1 MENRTP
7 DVSTDDQ
14 KSPDQIEREMYQT
27 RDSITEK
34 VAALENQVL
43 GTIQTATS
51 TVSDTVQAVR
61 EAVTTAPS
69 AVRESVKQAVGAVK
83 ETVASF
89 SVSEC
94 IRDNPMAAL
103 GTSTLG
109 GFLIGYFL
117 PGDERNLFRRPIMA
131 QGHDAP
137 APLGH
142 AGTAHGEQERT
153 AHRATAASYRAAA
166 APTSSREPEQP
177 GFFGQL
183 WDKLGGELRGLAEQA
198 LSTAVASLKQSI
210 NNKVPQAVDTAVG
223 RVAEQVVGGTEST
236 CRVGGRNY
244 AATPP
249 TAGM

>member
-14 KSPDQIEREMYQT
+14 KSPDQIEREMFQT

-51 TVSDTVQAVR
+51 TVSETVQAVR
-61 EAVTTAPS
+61 EAVTGAPN

-83 ETVASF
+83 ETVGSF
-89 SVSEC
+89 SLSGC

-103 GTSTLG
+103 GTSAIG

-142 AGTAHGEQERT
+142 TGTAHNEQERT
-153 AHRATAASYRAAA
+153 AYRAAA
-166 APTSSREPEQP
+166 AVPSREPERP
-177 GFFGQL
+177 GFFGEL
-183 WDKLGGELRGLAEQA
+183 WGKLGGEIGGLAEQA

-210 NNKVPQAVDTAVG
+210 STRVPQAVDTAVG
-223 RVAEQVVGGTEST
+223 RVTEQVVGATDET
-236 CRVGGRNY
+236 CRVGGRDY

>member
-7 DVSTDDQ
+7 DVSADDQ
-14 KSPDQIEREMYQT
+14 KSPDQIEQEMFQT

-43 GTIQTATS
+43 GTIQTATN

-61 EAVTTAPS
+61 EAVTSAPN

-83 ETVASF
+83 ESVASF
-89 SVSEC
+89 SVSGC
-94 IRDNPMAAL
+94 IRDNPVAAL

-109 GFLIGYFL
+109 GFLLGYLL

-137 APLGH
+137 APRGR
-142 AGTAHGEQERT
+142 AGTADDARE
-153 AHRATAASYRAAA
+153 ATPYRAV
-166 APTSSREPEQP
+166 APTPSREPEQP

-183 WDKLGGELRGLAEQA
+183 WERMSRELGGLAEQA

-210 NNKVPQAVDTAVG
+210 STRVPQAVDTAVG
-223 RVAEQVVGGTEST
+223 RVTERVAGASDGT

-249 TAGM
+249 TAGV

>member
-14 KSPDQIEREMYQT
+14 KSPDQIEREMGQT

-51 TVSDTVQAVR
+51 TVSETVQAVK
-61 EAVTTAPS
+61 EAVTTAPT

-83 ETVASF
+83 ESVASF

-103 GTSTLG
+103 GTSALG
-109 GFLIGYFL
+109 GFLLGYLL

-137 APLGH
+137 APYGH
-142 AGTAHGEQERT
+142 TGTADEERQ
-153 AHRATAASYRAAA
+153 AVPHRVVS
-166 APTSSREPEQP
+166 APSREPERP
-177 GFFGQL
+177 GFFGQM
-183 WDKLGGELRGLAEQA
+183 WERVGREIGQLAEQA
-198 LSTAVASLKQSI
+198 LSTAIASLKESI
-210 NNKVPQAVDTAVG
+210 STKVPQVVDTAVG
-223 RVAEQVVGGTEST
+223 RVSERVVGTPDET